1 MNIKTIKKAG
11 YNLHL
16 IKNNNYKSIFIK
28 IFYWNDLKKEELA
41 CRNLL
46 LDNLLFSSSKY
57 PSTQK
62 ISIRKKELYN
72 IELYGETFRKG
83 NQIITEINFSA
94 LEDQYTEKGNIKNS
108 IDFLFECLNNPNIKN
123 DAFDKESFTTL
134 QSLAKTYL
142 KNQKESPLYQGYQ
155 EFKKM
160 IGDSHFLGSIRGT
173 KKAIDSVTPRKLYD
187 YYKTFFKNNHIDI
200 FVLGNIEDDI
210 INEIDKHINLEKNNL
225 PYRNVTLEYQKEFSE
240 KEKKSK
246 FNQSLLFMGSSIKK
260 LSVFE
265 RKYPVLLYNIILG
278 NSPASKL
285 FTNVREKKSYAYSI
299 SSSIN
304 RLDGL
309 FLIEAG
315 ISSKNFTDTKLEVY
329 KQLNLM
335 KEGKFSL
342 SSLKSAKEMM
352 LSSIKSVNDSA
363 WSIINYHFN
372 NKYFN
377 IDDIEIQKE
386 YIQKITKEDIV
397 KVANKIN
404 IDTIFLLKEDQ
415 NEKNKN

>member
-1 MNIKTIKKAG
+1 MC
-11 YNLHL
+11 
-16 IKNNNYKSIFIK
+16 SS
-28 IFYWNDLKKEELA
+28 DL
-41 CRNLL
+41 
-46 LDNLLFSSSKY
+46 
-57 PSTQK
+57 
-62 ISIRKKELYN
+62 
-72 IELYGETFRKG
+72 ETFRKG

-299 SSSIN
+299 NSSIN